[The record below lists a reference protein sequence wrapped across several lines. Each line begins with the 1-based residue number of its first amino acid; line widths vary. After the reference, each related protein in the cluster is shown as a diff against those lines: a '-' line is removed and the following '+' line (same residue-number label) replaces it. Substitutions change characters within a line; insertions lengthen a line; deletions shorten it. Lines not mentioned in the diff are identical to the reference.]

1 VGVPHDVKGSA
12 LYAFVT
18 LTRGAGAQSR
28 DGCNAIVAGAT
39 ASPRLA
45 EAALVGVPHDVEGA
59 ALYAF
64 VTLTQ
69 DAETRPVVEIGSIS
83 TRPPAGASRRAS
95 TRSRCASASAR
106 SWSRSGPGH
115 C

>member
-1 VGVPHDVKGSA
+1 MGVPHDAKGSA
-12 LYAFVT
+12 LYAIVT
-18 LTRGAGAQSR
+18 LTRGAGAQ
-28 DGCNAIVAGAT
+28 DDCGAIVAGAT

-69 DAETRPVVEIGSIS
+69 DDETRPVVEIGSIS
-83 TRPPAGASRRAS
+83 TRPPAGG
-95 TRSRCASASAR
+95 AR
-106 SWSRSGPGH
+106 SPRTSPAAA
-115 C
+115 